1 MSEEVRYWNRLGTYV
16 SRSFAEEYIER
27 SQDTGITGEYLEDE
41 VEEYA
46 QVASVSPATL
56 RREIEEIFSKPFE
69 VVELPKETQALMKAL
84 EMEQNKVN
92 IIKGYKAE
100 GLSTDE
106 AKEKYTQ
113 TMNEMVGEALGIQ
126 VDDTQESE
134 DASNEE
140 E

>member
-1 MSEEVRYWNRLGTYV
+1 MSEEVRYWDRVGAYV

-27 SQDTGITGEYLEDE
+27 SQETGITGEYLEDE
-41 VEEYA
+41 LEEYA
-46 QVASVSPATL
+46 QITTVSPATL
-56 RREIEEIFSKPFE
+56 RREVEEIFSQPFKA
-69 VVELPKETQALMKAL
+69 VELPKETQALMDAL
-84 EMEQNKVN
+84 EMERNKVN
-92 IIKGYKAE
+92 IVKAYKAE
-100 GLSTDE
+100 GLSTEE

>member
-1 MSEEVRYWNRLGTYV
+1 MSEEVRYWDRVGAYV

-27 SQDTGITGEYLEDE
+27 SQETGIKE
-41 VEEYA
+41 
-46 QVASVSPATL
+46 
-56 RREIEEIFSKPFE
+56 
-69 VVELPKETQALMKAL
+69 VELPKETQALMDAL
-84 EMEQNKVN
+84 EMERNKVQT
-92 IIKGYKAE
+92 IKNYMAE
-100 GLSTDE
+100 GLTKDE

>member
-1 MSEEVRYWNRLGTYV
+1 MSEEVRYWDRVGAYV

-27 SQDTGITGEYLEDE
+27 SQETGITGEYLEQE
-41 VEEYA
+41 LEEYA
-46 QVASVSPATL
+46 QITTVSPATL
-56 RREIEEIFSKPFE
+56 RREVEEIFSQPFKE
-69 VVELPKETQALMKAL
+69 VELPKETQALMDAL
-84 EMEQNKVN
+84 EMERNKVQT
-92 IIKGYKAE
+92 IKNYMAE
-100 GLSTDE
+100 GLTKDE

-126 VDDTQESE
+126 VNDTQESE

>member
-1 MSEEVRYWNRLGTYV
+1 MSEEVRYWDRIGAYV

-27 SQDTGITGEYLEDE
+27 SQETGITGEYLEDE
-41 VEEYA
+41 LEEYA
-46 QVASVSPATL
+46 QITTVSPATL
-56 RREIEEIFSKPFE
+56 RREVEEIFSQPFKA
-69 VVELPKETQALMKAL
+69 VELPKETQALMDAL
-84 EMEQNKVN
+84 EMERNKVN
-92 IIKGYKAE
+92 IVKAYKAE
-100 GLSTDE
+100 GLSTEE